1 MIKKIYRRF
10 QTFIVPKE
18 IKQNFLE
25 ISKEN
30 KDLLTNKIKETYI
43 PTISENI
50 SDEKLLSE
58 IEEHVE
64 SRILIDRIR
73 VVPWLS
79 KNINLQNLEILEIGC
94 GTGSSSIT
102 LAEQGANV
110 LGVDIHKESLEIAK
124 LRSKVYDLNIEFLEC
139 SSVDI
144 HKLGKE
150 FDAIILYATLEH
162 LTIEERLLTLER
174 CKEILNKGGY
184 IITIEAP
191 NRLWYFDSHT
201 SELPFFQWLPDN
213 LAYRYSKFSP
223 KESFSSNYLD
233 SRYDYLTNFLRRGR
247 GVSYHE
253 FELVFQDLSKLNIIS
268 RLNRLVFTKS
278 FINTFFLKPLYKL
291 FLKKQI
297 KIPKAFYDEYLDFII
312 KL

>member
-10 QTFIVPKE
+10 QTFIVHKE

-30 KDLLTNKIKETYI
+30 IDLLTNKIKETYI
-43 PTISENI
+43 PTISNNI

-64 SRILIDRIR
+64 SRIFIDRIR

-79 KNINLQNLEILEIGC
+79 KNINLENLQILEIGC

-110 LGVDIHKESLEIAK
+110 LGIDIHKVSLDIAK
-124 LRSKVYDLNIEFLEC
+124 LRSRVYDLDIEFLEL
-139 SSVDI
+139 SSIDI
-144 HKLGKE
+144 HKLGRK

-184 IITIEAP
+184 LITIEAP

-233 SRYDYLTNFLRRGR
+233 SNYDHLTNFLRRGR

-253 FELVFQDLSKLNIIS
+253 FELVFEDLSKLNIIS

-278 FINTFFLKPLYKL
+278 YINTFFLKPLYKF